1 MSLSLHLLGQGGDV
15 LFYVSLHPGSTAYE
29 IRDALQ
35 INLHRLYVLLTQ
47 MRQAKLLVRRR
58 RRKCGQVG
66 FPTYR
71 FFANLDASFSHPA
84 LSAPSTFR
92 MVLASVALE
101 HEVVS

>member
-1 MSLSLHLLGQGGDV
+1 MSRDLHLLGQGGDV

-29 IRDALQ
+29 IQEALQ
-35 INLHRLYVLLTQ
+35 INLRRLYVLLVQ
-47 MRQAKLLVRRR
+47 MKQAKLLMRRR

-66 FPTYR
+66 FPTYH
-71 FFANLDASFSHPA
+71 FYANLDVPFSHPA

-101 HEVVS
+101 HEVLV